1 MSDEPFMQNIG
12 FISNLKWRG
21 SYGQTGNNSIGYY
34 DALGLYAIT
43 TSYDQSAATVSS
55 AMPNKALEWETS
67 TQLDLGFDLGLF
79 KNRIIL
85 GIDYFNKITDN
96 LITSKVLP
104 NTSGYGSILTNLG
117 KVRFRGF
124 DAEITTRNIV
134 KKDFTWESKFTITYV
149 KNKVLKLPEN
159 GRDKNRQ
166 EDTL

>member
-1 MSDEPFMQNIG
+1 M
-12 FISNLKWRG
+12 
-21 SYGQTGNNSIGYY
+21 
-34 DALGLYAIT
+34 YAIT

-134 KKDFTWESKFTITYV
+134 KKDFTWESKFTITDVY
-149 KNKVLKLPEN
+149 K
-159 GRDKNRQ
+159 RQ
-166 EDTL
+166 I